1 MSQLHQLRRDNF
13 RTVLTQHG
21 GAAKIAR
28 KMGLAS
34 TSYIS
39 QLMSGHRPFGEKA
52 ARNIEKQLELEEF
65 SLDKKPGEAVPFSG
79 TDRAMLTDAVRAI
92 DEETSA
98 LKVKLAP
105 EKFARL
111 VAHVYEMCVRS
122 GRLERAEVRKILEL
136 ML

>member
-1 MSQLHQLRRDNF
+1 MSQVQQIRRENL
-13 RTVLTQHG
+13 RTVLRQHG

-39 QLMSGHRPFGEKA
+39 QLLSGHRPFGEKA
-52 ARNIEKQLELEEF
+52 ARNIEKRLELEEF

-79 TDRAMLTDAVRAI
+79 TDRVMLTDAVRAI

-111 VAHVYEMCVRS
+111 VAHVYEMGVHSGAIERS
-122 GRLERAEVRKILEL
+122 EVRKILEL